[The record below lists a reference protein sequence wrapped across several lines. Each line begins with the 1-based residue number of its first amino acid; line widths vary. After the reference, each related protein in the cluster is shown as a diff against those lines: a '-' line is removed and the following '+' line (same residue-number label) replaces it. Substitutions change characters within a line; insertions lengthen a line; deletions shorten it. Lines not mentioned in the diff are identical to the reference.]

1 MVKPPP
7 TDASSEKRR
16 DTRVSVELTAH
27 CQIGH
32 AFHRLPVSDL
42 SRGGLRLETAE
53 HHQEGTPVRVALA
66 VPSPVEEAGLHFC
79 TLSGQVAHNAVDPRG
94 RPLGVGVRFVEAD
107 RGDSDLE
114 ALRAYLRSLGA

>member
-1 MVKPPP
+1 MFKPPP
-7 TDASSEKRR
+7 TVSSSEKRR

-42 SRGGLRLETAE
+42 SRGGLRLETVE
-53 HHQEGTPVRVALA
+53 HHREGTPVRVALA
-66 VPSPVEEAGLHFC
+66 VPSPSEEAGLHFC

-94 RPLGVGVRFVEAD
+94 RPLGVGVRFVD
-107 RGDSDLE
+107 PDPNDDDLE
-114 ALRAYLRSLGA
+114 ALRAYLRTLGA